1 MGPTSLFLSI
11 GFPNEYLSISDIETA
26 CSIFKKVKFVDD
38 DYLTK
43 FRIYCLINEDR
54 REEAQLIFDLKK
66 ELGFNDDFF
75 EKKFNFLLGY
85 DTNSETE
92 ISEKNILDFHLS
104 HRTNPEFSYNPSN
117 KTSKIIWRYL
127 SSFNLLEKVDLIDLE
142 DEEKIK
148 IIEKAT
154 HEKNYTETELFD
166 LYKRFQFN
174 INQLLTV
181 KDTYKL
187 LPSYKGRALLYQ
199 RLLLTRDTK
208 EKLDLSLKLKKS
220 FEEDNIAEAFTD
232 ELSKMLKVIEIKEIP
247 SNYST
252 FYEENLITEENIAK
266 KIKYNNKIV
275 HQSKLLNYF
284 SNESSVSKTE
294 KETNDLLKKIK
305 KDKKYFFSTKDIMM
319 LDSLKSDGVKISNK
333 YNNLYESNPD
343 IPVDIQFK
351 INNGEIGLVLLRIV
365 EIIGEDNLE
374 DLGTE
379 SLNFIISVL
388 NKLNMDKL
396 RNKILLK
403 VLPLKV

>member
-1 MGPTSLFLSI
+1 MF
-11 GFPNEYLSISDIETA
+11 
-26 CSIFKKVKFVDD
+26 
-38 DYLTK
+38 
-43 FRIYCLINEDR
+43 
-54 REEAQLIFDLKK
+54 
-66 ELGFNDDFF
+66 
-75 EKKFNFLLGY
+75 FLL
-85 DTNSETE
+85 T
-92 ISEKNILDFHLS
+92 
-104 HRTNPEFSYNPSN
+104 
-117 KTSKIIWRYL
+117 
-127 SSFNLLEKVDLIDLE
+127 
-142 DEEKIK
+142 
-148 IIEKAT
+148 
-154 HEKNYTETELFD
+154 
-166 LYKRFQFN
+166 
-174 INQLLTV
+174 
-181 KDTYKL
+181 
-187 LPSYKGRALLYQ
+187 
-199 RLLLTRDTK
+199 
-208 EKLDLSLKLKKS
+208 
-220 FEEDNIAEAFTD
+220 
-232 ELSKMLKVIEIKEIP
+232 KMLKVIKIKEIP

-319 LDSLKSDGVKISNK
+319 LESLKSDGVKISNK

-379 SLNFIISVL
+379 NLNFIISVL